1 MKTNTKNWQ
10 VIFQYSIAAIIILGF
25 IGLLTILIFHLA
37 PDGNQT
43 LLNVMVGQFAGM
55 TALVVGYY
63 FASSKSSADKTDLL
77 ANSTPIKD
85 ESK

>member
-1 MKTNTKNWQ
+1 MSNGKKWQ
-10 VIFQYSIAAIIILGF
+10 TIFQYGIAAIIILGF
-25 IGLLTILIFHLA
+25 IALLTILVFHLA

-63 FASSKSSADKTDLL
+63 FASSKSSSDKNEMLLNADPK
-77 ANSTPIKD
+77 KD
-85 ESK
+85 EKN